1 MNYPRLIVDADKF
14 RQNVRTV
21 TDWCREKGISVAYVT
36 KCTLADPVL
45 CRAAQEEGVALYAD
59 SRLLNLARVP
69 EGLPKMMLRIGCPD
83 EADEIVTQADV
94 SLQSGIDTIR
104 ALGKAAREQGKK
116 HRVVLMIDLGDLR
129 EGIYF
134 ENSDGILSTAEA
146 VVRES
151 ALELYGVGTN
161 LTCFGGI
168 VPSPENLGAL
178 VDIADDLRRRF
189 TLPLPFVSG
198 GNSSSLPL
206 LLSGKMPE
214 GVTNLRIGESILL
227 GTDTAHGGPLAGLR
241 QDVFTL
247 AAKLVEVQPK
257 PSRPVGESSINAFGE
272 KVDFEDQG
280 EMRRGICAIGRQD
293 VDIDGLRPLDE
304 GVKIL
309 GGSSDHLLVDLTR
322 CPDRQVGDTLSF
334 APSYGALLRLCT
346 SPFVQRVYFS
356 EGIVNY

>member
-1 MNYPRLIVDADKF
+1 MSCPRLMVNVDRF

-21 TDWCREKGISVAYVT
+21 TGWCRKMGISVAYVT

-45 CRAAQEEGVALYAD
+45 CRAAREEGVSLFAD
-59 SRLLNLARVP
+59 SRLLNLERLP
-69 EGLPKMMLRIGCPD
+69 QGLPRMMLRIGCPQ
-83 EADEIVTQADV
+83 EAADIVRLSDV
-94 SLQSGIDTIR
+94 SLQSEIGTIR
-104 ALGKAAREQGKK
+104 ALGQAAKAQGRR

-134 ENSDGILSTAEA
+134 EDTDGILLAAEA

-168 VPSPENLGAL
+168 VPSPANLGAL
-178 VDIADDLRRRF
+178 ADIADDLRRRF

-206 LLSGKMPE
+206 LLSGQMPQ
-214 GVTNLRIGESILL
+214 GITNLRVGESILL
-227 GTDTAHGGPLAGLR
+227 GTDTAHGGPLAGLC

-247 AAKLVEVQPK
+247 KSTLAEVQQK
-257 PSRPVGESSINAFGE
+257 PSRPVGESSLNAFGE
-272 KVDFEDQG
+272 KVTFEDRGQ
-280 EMRRGICAIGRQD
+280 MLRGICAIGRQD
-293 VDIDGLRPLDE
+293 ADIDGLRPLDASVE
-304 GVKIL
+304 IL

-322 CPDRQVGDTLSF
+322 RPDLGVGDALSF

-346 SPFVQRVYFS
+346 SPFVEKVYYS
-356 EGIVNY
+356 GGNVNY